1 MHIIHWIFDKLLIHQ
16 FYELDKQSRD
26 IDISRMYMNVFC
38 ISIFNLDAFAVIV
51 LRLYANIF
59 NVSVTGLS
67 IPVAIIVVPAVVVI
81 QGIVLRR
88 NKYVQ
93 TLLEQYRAMTPEERK
108 RLSKEGLLYRVIP
121 GLGLMAFYMLI
132 LILAWQHVIHI

>member
-1 MHIIHWIFDKLLIHQ
+1 M
-16 FYELDKQSRD
+16 
-26 IDISRMYMNVFC
+26 
-38 ISIFNLDAFAVIV
+38 
-51 LRLYANIF
+51 
-59 NVSVTGLS
+59 
-67 IPVAIIVVPAVVVI
+67 AIIVVPAVVVI

-93 TLLEQYRAMTPEERK
+93 TLLEQYRVMTPEERK
-108 RLSKEGLLYRVIP
+108 RLSKEGLPYRVIP